1 MRRSI
6 MTKLLDVQN
15 LHVTFRKKYG
25 KDFHAIKGVDL
36 SIHKNETIGI
46 VGESGSGKSVT
57 ATSIMGLLP
66 DKAKIEADVMS
77 FKDNNLSAL
86 NQKDYHRIRGD
97 QISMIFQDPLTT
109 LNPVFTI
116 EEQIVETILA
126 HQKKTKKEAKQM
138 AIDILERVGIK
149 NAENRIKLYPH
160 EFSGGMR
167 QRVMIAIALVCKP
180 ELLIADE
187 PTTALDVT
195 VQKQILDLLKEL
207 QEEVETSIIMI
218 THDLGVI
225 WETCDAVIV
234 MFKGHV
240 VETGSVFQIY
250 DNPVHP
256 YTKGL
261 LQSQINEFTVSNE
274 ALNTIQYGRFVED
287 MASEEKLEMHEVEPG
302 HMVANFT
309 KEDGTRAW

>member
-1 MRRSI
+1 MS
-6 MTKLLDVQN
+6 KLLDVQN
-15 LHVTFRKKYG
+15 LHVTFQNKYS

-36 SIHKNETIGI
+36 SINKNETVGI

-66 DKAKIEADVMS
+66 DQAKIEADIMY
-77 FKDNNLSAL
+77 FKDNDLSTM
-86 NQKDYHRIRGD
+86 NQKDYQKIRGD
-97 QISMIFQDPLTT
+97 QISMVFQDPLTT

-126 HQKKTKKEAKQM
+126 HQNKTKKEAKQM
-138 AIDILERVGIK
+138 ALDILERVGIK
-149 NAENRIKLYPH
+149 DAKKRLSLYPH

-195 VQKQILDLLKEL
+195 VQKQILNLLKEL
-207 QEEVETSIIMI
+207 QEEAETSIIMI

-240 VETGSVFQIY
+240 VEKGSVFQIY

-261 LQSQINEFTVSNE
+261 LNSQINEYTMNNE
-274 ALNTIQYGRFVED
+274 QLSTIKYGHFLED
-287 MASEEKLEMHEVEPG
+287 MESEEKLEMHEVEPG
-302 HMVANFT
+302 HLVANFT
-309 KEDGTRAW
+309 KNDGTKAW

>member
-1 MRRSI
+1 
-6 MTKLLDVQN
+6 MTKLLDVKN
-15 LHVTFRKKYG
+15 LHVTFLNSYG
-25 KDFHAIKGVDL
+25 NDFHAIKGIDISVN
-36 SIHKNETIGI
+36 KNETVGI

-57 ATSIMGLLP
+57 ATSIMGLLTN
-66 DKAKIEADVMS
+66 KTKIEADEMK
-77 FKDNNLSAL
+77 FKDRNLLDMS
-86 NQKDYHRIRGD
+86 QKDFQKIRGD
-97 QISMIFQDPLTT
+97 EISMIFQDPLTT
-109 LNPVFTI
+109 LNPVYTI

-126 HQKKTKKEAKQM
+126 HQDKTKKEAQSM
-138 AIDILERVGIK
+138 ALDILQKVGIK
-149 NAENRIKLYPH
+149 DAEKRMKLYPH

-167 QRVMIAIALVCKP
+167 QRVMIAIALVCEP

-207 QEEVETSIIMI
+207 QQEVETSIIMI

-225 WETCDAVIV
+225 WETCDSVVV

-240 VETGSVFQIY
+240 VEQGSVMQIF

-261 LQSQINEFTVSNE
+261 LGSQINQFTVNNE
-274 ALNTIQYGRFVED
+274 RLNTIEYGAFVKD
-287 MASEEKLEMHEVEPG
+287 MESPVKLEMHEVEPG
-302 HMVANFT
+302 HLVANYT
-309 KEDGTRAW
+309 KDDGTLAW

>member
-1 MRRSI
+1 MS
-6 MTKLLDVQN
+6 KLLDVQN
-15 LHVTFRKKYG
+15 LHVTFQNSYG

-36 SIHKNETIGI
+36 VVHKNETIGI

-66 DKAKIEADVMS
+66 DKAKVEADVMS
-77 FKDNNLSAL
+77 FKENNLSVMK
-86 NQKDYHRIRGD
+86 QKDYQKIRGD

-116 EEQIVETILA
+116 EDQIVETILA
-126 HQKKTKKEAKQM
+126 HQDKTKKEAKQM
-138 AIDILERVGIK
+138 TIDILNRVGIK
-149 NAENRIKLYPH
+149 DPERRINLYPH

-195 VQKQILDLLKEL
+195 VQKQILNLLKKL

-225 WETCDAVIV
+225 WETCDSVIV

-240 VETGSVFQIY
+240 VEKGSVLQIY

-261 LQSQINEFTVSNE
+261 LDSQINEFTVENE
-274 ALNTIQYGRFVED
+274 KLNTIKYGNFVND
-287 MASEEKLEMHEVEPG
+287 MDSEKQLDMYEVEPG
-302 HMVANFT
+302 HLVANFT
-309 KEDGTRAW
+309 KDDGTMAW

>member
-1 MRRSI
+1 
-6 MTKLLDVQN
+6 MTELLEVRN
-15 LHVTFRKKYG
+15 LHVTFQNKYG
-25 KDFHAIKGVDL
+25 KDFHAIKGIDL
-36 SIHKNETIGI
+36 VVNKNETIGI

-66 DKAKIEADVMS
+66 NKAKVEADKIMFKENDLSQMS
-77 FKDNNLSAL
+77 
-86 NQKDYHRIRGD
+86 QKDYQKIRGD
-97 QISMIFQDPLTT
+97 EMSMIFQDPLTT
-109 LNPVFTI
+109 LNPVYTI

-126 HQKKTKKEAKQM
+126 HQNKTKKEARDM

-149 NAENRIKLYPH
+149 DASNRINLYPH

-207 QEEVETSIIMI
+207 QEDVKTSIIMI

-225 WETCDAVIV
+225 WETCDQVVV

-240 VETGSVFQIY
+240 VESGTVLQIY

-256 YTKGL
+256 YTQGL
-261 LQSQINEFTVSNE
+261 LNSQINEFTVNH
-274 ALNTIQYGRFVED
+274 
-287 MASEEKLEMHEVEPG
+287 EKLKTIEYGKFVGDMEAEEQLEMFEVESG

-309 KEDGTRAW
+309 KEDGTMNW

>member
-1 MRRSI
+1 MMS
-6 MTKLLDVQN
+6 KLLDIQN
-15 LHVTFRKKYG
+15 LHVTFQNKYG

-36 SIHKNETIGI
+36 SVNENETIGI

-66 DKAKIEADVMS
+66 DKAKVEADTMS
-77 FKDNNLSAL
+77 FKGYDLSTMDQ
-86 NQKDYHRIRGD
+86 NDYQKIRGD
-97 QISMIFQDPLTT
+97 QLSMIFQDPLTT
-109 LNPVFTI
+109 LNPVYTI

-126 HQKKTKKEAKQM
+126 HQDKTKEEARRM
-138 AIDILERVGIK
+138 ALNILERVGIK
-149 NAENRIKLYPH
+149 DVENRIKLYPH

-195 VQKQILDLLKEL
+195 VQKQILNLLKEL
-207 QEEVETSIIMI
+207 QEEVKTSIIMI

-225 WETCDAVIV
+225 WETCDSVVV

-240 VETGSVFQIY
+240 VEQGSVFQIY
-250 DNPVHP
+250 DNPIHP
-256 YTKGL
+256 YTQGL
-261 LQSQINEFTVSNE
+261 LKSQINEFTVNNE
-274 ALNTIQYGRFVED
+274 KLNTIEYGPFVKD
-287 MASEEKLEMHEVEPG
+287 MESSTQLEMYKVEPG
-302 HMVANFT
+302 HKVANFT
-309 KEDGTRAW
+309 KNDGTMAW

>member
-1 MRRSI
+1 MS
-6 MTKLLDVQN
+6 KLLDVQN
-15 LHVTFRKKYG
+15 LHVTFQNSYG

-36 SIHKNETIGI
+36 VVHKNETIGI

-66 DKAKIEADVMS
+66 DKAKVEADVMY
-77 FKDNNLSAL
+77 FKENDLSVMK
-86 NQKDYHRIRGD
+86 QKDYQKIRGD
-97 QISMIFQDPLTT
+97 QMSMIFQDPLTT

-116 EEQIVETILA
+116 EDQIVETILA
-126 HQKKTKKEAKQM
+126 HRDKTKKEAKQM
-138 AIDILERVGIK
+138 AIDILNRVGIK
-149 NAENRIKLYPH
+149 DAERRISLYPH

-225 WETCDAVIV
+225 WETCDSVIV

-240 VETGSVFQIY
+240 VEKGSVLQIY
-250 DNPVHP
+250 DHPVHP

-261 LQSQINEFTVSNE
+261 LDSQINEFTVENE
-274 ALNTIQYGRFVED
+274 KLNTIKYGNFVND
-287 MASEEKLEMHEVEPG
+287 MDSEKQLDMYEVEPG

-309 KEDGTRAW
+309 KDDGTMAW

>member
-1 MRRSI
+1 MS
-6 MTKLLDVQN
+6 KLLDVQN
-15 LHVTFRKKYG
+15 LHVTFRNKYG

-57 ATSIMGLLP
+57 ATSVMGLLP
-66 DKAKIEADVMS
+66 DKAKIEADVMT
-77 FKDNNLSAL
+77 FKDNDLSMM
-86 NQKDYHRIRGD
+86 NQKDYQKIRGD
-97 QISMIFQDPLTT
+97 EMSMIFQDPLTT

-116 EEQIVETILA
+116 EQQIVETILA
-126 HQKKTKKEAKQM
+126 HQDKTKKEARDM
-138 AIDILERVGIK
+138 AIDILDRVGIK
-149 NAENRIKLYPH
+149 DAENRISLYPH

-225 WETCDAVIV
+225 WETCDSVIV

-240 VETGSVFQIY
+240 VETGSVIQIY

-256 YTKGL
+256 YTQGL
-261 LQSQINEFTVSNE
+261 LNSQINEFTVNNE
-274 ALNTIQYGRFVED
+274 KLNTIKYGRFVED
-287 MASEEKLEMHEVEPG
+287 MESEERLEMHEVEPG

-309 KEDGTRAW
+309 KEDGTMAW

>member
-1 MRRSI
+1 

-86 NQKDYHRIRGD
+86 NQKDYHHIRGD

-287 MASEEKLEMHEVEPG
+287 MASEEKLEMQEVEPG

-309 KEDGTRAW
+309 KEDGTKAW

>member
-1 MRRSI
+1 MS
-6 MTKLLDVQN
+6 KLLDVQN
-15 LHVTFRKKYG
+15 LHVTFQNSYG

-36 SIHKNETIGI
+36 VVHKNETIGI

-66 DKAKIEADVMS
+66 DKAKVEADVMS
-77 FKDNNLSAL
+77 FKENNLSVMK
-86 NQKDYHRIRGD
+86 QKDYQKIRGD

-116 EEQIVETILA
+116 EDQIVETILA
-126 HQKKTKKEAKQM
+126 HQDKTKKEAKQM
-138 AIDILERVGIK
+138 AIDILNRVGIK
-149 NAENRIKLYPH
+149 DPERRINLYPH

-225 WETCDAVIV
+225 WETCDSVIV

-240 VETGSVFQIY
+240 VEKGSVLQIY

-261 LQSQINEFTVSNE
+261 LDSQINEFTVENE
-274 ALNTIQYGRFVED
+274 KLNTIKYGNFVND
-287 MASEEKLEMHEVEPG
+287 MDSEKQLDMYEVEPG
-302 HMVANFT
+302 HLVANFT
-309 KEDGTRAW
+309 KDDGTMAW

>member
-1 MRRSI
+1 
-6 MTKLLDVQN
+6 MTKLLEVEN
-15 LHVTFRKKYG
+15 LHVTFLDPYG
-25 KDFHAIKGVDL
+25 SDFHAIKGIDL
-36 SIHKNETIGI
+36 TIHKNETVGI

-57 ATSIMGLLP
+57 ATSIMGLLTN
-66 DKAKIEADVMS
+66 KTRIEADAMN
-77 FKDNNLSAL
+77 FKDRNLL
-86 NQKDYHRIRGD
+86 NMTQKDYQKIRGNE
-97 QISMIFQDPLTT
+97 ISMIFQDPLTT
-109 LNPVFTI
+109 LNPVYTI

-126 HQKKTKKEAKQM
+126 HQDKTKKEAKQM
-138 AIDILERVGIK
+138 AIDILNKVGIK
-149 NAENRIKLYPH
+149 DAEKRMKLYPH

-195 VQKQILDLLKEL
+195 VQKQILDLLKDL
-207 QEEVETSIIMI
+207 QQEVETSIIMI

-225 WETCDAVIV
+225 WETCDSVVV

-240 VETGSVFQIY
+240 VEQGSVFQIF

-261 LQSQINEFTVSNE
+261 LGSQINQFTVNNE
-274 ALNTIQYGRFVED
+274 RLATIEYGSFVQDMELPDRF
-287 MASEEKLEMHEVEPG
+287 EMYEVEPG
-302 HMVANFT
+302 HLVANFT

>member
-1 MRRSI
+1 MS
-6 MTKLLDVQN
+6 KLLDIQN
-15 LHVTFRKKYG
+15 LHVTFQNSYG
-25 KDFHAIKGVDL
+25 KDFHAIKGIDVVVN
-36 SIHKNETIGI
+36 KNETIGI

-66 DKAKIEADVMS
+66 DKAKIEADVMY
-77 FKDNNLSAL
+77 FKDNDLSVMK
-86 NQKDYHRIRGD
+86 QKDYQKIRGD
-97 QISMIFQDPLTT
+97 QMSMIFQDPLTT

-116 EEQIVETILA
+116 EDQIVETILA
-126 HQKKTKKEAKQM
+126 HQDKTKKEAKQM
-138 AIDILERVGIK
+138 AIDILNRVGIK
-149 NAENRIKLYPH
+149 DAERRINLYPH

-225 WETCDAVIV
+225 WETCDSVIV

-240 VETGSVFQIY
+240 VEKGSVVQIY

-261 LQSQINEFTVSNE
+261 LDSQINQFTVENE
-274 ALNTIQYGRFVED
+274 KLNTIKYGNFVED
-287 MASEEKLEMHEVEPG
+287 MKSEKKLDMYEVEPG

-309 KEDGTRAW
+309 KDDGTMAW